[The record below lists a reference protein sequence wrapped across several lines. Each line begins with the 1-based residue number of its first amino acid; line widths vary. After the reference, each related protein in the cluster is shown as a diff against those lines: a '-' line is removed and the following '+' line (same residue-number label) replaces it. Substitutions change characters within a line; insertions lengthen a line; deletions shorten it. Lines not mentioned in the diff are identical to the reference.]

1 MREGY
6 RGVFFEQRDHCRRHH
21 QDSFGYAR
29 HHFQHRLQPGGG
41 DVISV
46 VIVSYNVRDILRQCL
61 QTLFER
67 SKDVAMEVFVVDNA
81 SADASAE
88 MVREEFPQVRLLA
101 NSRNLGFAAANNQAF
116 ALAEGEYVLLL
127 NPDAFVHAGALQK
140 AQNFME
146 QTPECGIC
154 GGRVL
159 DPSGNLMPSARRFPG
174 FFSRLFTLS
183 GLSSRYP
190 ESSLFNRHDFG
201 GFAHDRIMEV
211 DWVPGTFTL
220 FRKKLLD
227 DLHGFDER
235 FFIYYEETDL
245 CRRAKKA
252 GWKVFFIPDAEVEHI
267 GGASSKTREDQ
278 QFNEAAAQIGLFSL
292 RSACLYY
299 YKYGGLPGVI
309 ANMGLMIMWNLARIT
324 LNRFRNRPDS
334 QAKVAGSWNA
344 IRMMHQALRDTHYGR
359 ISPPTPW

>member
-1 MREGY
+1 M
-6 RGVFFEQRDHCRRHH
+6 
-21 QDSFGYAR
+21 
-29 HHFQHRLQPGGG
+29 
-41 DVISV
+41 ISV

-61 QTLFER
+61 QTLFAR
-67 SKDVAMEVFVVDNA
+67 SKDIDMEVFVVDNA

-88 MVREEFPQVRLLA
+88 MVSEEFPQVRLLA
-101 NSRNLGFAAANNQAF
+101 NGRNLGFAAANNQAF
-116 ALAEGEYVLLL
+116 SLAKGDHVLLL
-127 NPDAFVHAGALQK
+127 NPDAFVRSGALQK
-140 AQNFME
+140 AVNFME
-146 QTPECGIC
+146 HTSQCGIC

-174 FFSRLFTLS
+174 VISRLFTLS

-190 ESSLFNRHDFG
+190 NSPFFNHHDFG
-201 GFAHDRIMEV
+201 GFAHDRVLEV

-227 DLHGFDER
+227 DLRGFDER

-245 CRRAKKA
+245 CRRAKAA

-278 QFNEAAAQIGLFSL
+278 QFNEAAGQIGMFSL

-299 YKYGGLPGVI
+299 YKYGGLMGVM
-309 ANMGLMIMWNLARIT
+309 ANMGLMILWNLARIV

-334 QAKVAGSWNA
+334 QAKIAGSWNA
-344 IRMMHQALRDTHYGR
+344 IRMMRQALRDTHYGR

>member
-1 MREGY
+1 M
-6 RGVFFEQRDHCRRHH
+6 
-21 QDSFGYAR
+21 
-29 HHFQHRLQPGGG
+29 
-41 DVISV
+41 ISV

-61 QTLFER
+61 QTLLAR
-67 SKDVAMEVFVVDNA
+67 SKDLDIEVFVVDNA
-81 SADASAE
+81 SVDASAE
-88 MVREEFPQVRLLA
+88 MVRKEFPQVRLLA
-101 NSRNLGFAAANNQAF
+101 NNLNLGFAAANNQAF
-116 ALAEGEYVLLL
+116 ALAKGNYVLLL
-127 NPDAFVHAGALQK
+127 NPDAFVRPGALHK
-140 AQNFME
+140 AIDFME
-146 QTPECGIC
+146 HTTQCGIC

-174 FFSRLFTLS
+174 VISRFFTLS

-190 ESSLFNRHDFG
+190 YSPFFNRHDFG
-201 GFAHDRIMEV
+201 GFAHDRVLEV

-227 DLHGFDER
+227 DLRGFDER

-245 CRRAKKA
+245 CRRAKAA

-278 QFNEAAAQIGLFSL
+278 QFNAAAGQIGLFSL

-299 YKYGGLPGVI
+299 YKYAGLPGVT
-309 ANMGLMIMWNLARIT
+309 ANIGLMILWNLARIV
-324 LNRFRNRPDS
+324 LNRFRNTPDS
-334 QAKVAGSWNA
+334 KAKIAGSRNA